1 MTYSNN
7 PQSVYNGMMSG
18 HRNMYLLSSV
28 AIAMIGFVTR
38 YNNILFNL
46 SASFIFIIAAY
57 IGITSTLD
65 FRYYLQHNK
74 IPPNIYRYTS
84 INTWSYV
91 AYIYATFLI
100 LLALFSTGSLFF
112 GRNR

>member
-1 MTYSNN
+1 MYSNN

-46 SASFIFIIAAY
+46 CASFIFIIAAY
-57 IGITSTLD
+57 IGINSTLD
-65 FRYYLQHNK
+65 FNYYLKNNN
-74 IPPNIYRYTS
+74 IPADTYRYSST
-84 INTWSYV
+84 NPWSHV
-91 AYIYATFLI
+91 AFIYAFFLI
-100 LLALFSTGSLFF
+100 LLSIISIGSIFFS
-112 GRNR
+112 NR